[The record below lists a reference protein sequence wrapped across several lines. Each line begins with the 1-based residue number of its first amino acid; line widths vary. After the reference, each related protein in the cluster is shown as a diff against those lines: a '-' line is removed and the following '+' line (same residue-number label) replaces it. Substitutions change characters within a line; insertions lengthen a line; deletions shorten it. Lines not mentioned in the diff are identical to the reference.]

1 MVNGL
6 KFYSEDHVMSDHDEI
21 FIIVGAG
28 QAGAWVARTLRTEG
42 FAGRI
47 ILIGEETHWP
57 YERPQLSK
65 GFLTGGVTLQSIT
78 LITPEFAASEEID
91 FRPNTT
97 VAKIS
102 RATRCLTLVDGSEL
116 SYTKLFL
123 TTGGSPR
130 VLPVLGHHSDRV
142 HVLRSQDDAIR
153 LRSSLD
159 SSQHLLIIGGGWI
172 GLEAAAT
179 ARQIGARVTILE
191 AGTRLCK
198 RSVPHV
204 VSDYLLRL
212 HQSNGVVV
220 ESSAELVELQTHE
233 SGITA
238 RLANGEVITADRLL
252 AGIGITPNTSLADA
266 CGLLVRD
273 GIVVDDQGRT
283 SDTDIFAAGDVA
295 RHPNK
300 FAGEEIRL
308 ESWANAQAQ
317 AICAAQAALGK
328 DVHYNEAPWFWSDQ
342 YDTNLQCL
350 GMPHQA
356 SYSVAR
362 GSPGSGAGCWL
373 FLTSDDQ
380 LVGAVAIN
388 APREMRLLRKA
399 VANRSMPLLSAWT
412 DSAWSLQ
419 NMPMITN
426 QAQMAV
432 TS

>member
-1 MVNGL
+1 
-6 KFYSEDHVMSDHDEI
+6 MSKNDEI

-28 QAGAWVARTLRTEG
+28 QAGAWVARTLRAEG

-47 ILIGEETHWP
+47 ILIGDENHWP

-65 GFLTGGVTLQSIT
+65 GFLTGDVTSESIT
-78 LITPEFAASEEID
+78 LMTPGFAASEHID
-91 FRPNTT
+91 FRPNVT
-97 VAKIS
+97 VEKINRS
-102 RATRCLTLVDGSEL
+102 AHLLTLADGYEL

-130 VLPVLGHHSDRV
+130 VLPILGGHSDRA
-142 HVLRSQDDAIR
+142 HVLRTQDDSIR
-153 LRSSLD
+153 LRASLD
-159 SSQHLLIIGGGWI
+159 ISQHLLIVGGGWI

-179 ARQIGARVTILE
+179 ARKRGAKVTILE

-220 ESSAELVELQTHE
+220 ESSVEVVELHTHE

-238 RLANGEVITADRLL
+238 YLGNGKVIEADRLL
-252 AGIGITPNTSLADA
+252 AGIGITPNTRLGEE
-266 CGLLVRD
+266 CGLLVRN

-295 RHPNK
+295 KHPNR
-300 FAGEEIRL
+300 FAGEEVRL
-308 ESWANAQAQ
+308 ESWSNAQAQ
-317 AICAAQAALGK
+317 AICAARSALGK
-328 DVHYNEAPWFWSDQ
+328 DAHYDEVPWFWSDQ
-342 YDTNLQCL
+342 YDANLQCL
-350 GMPHQA
+350 GMPHRA

-362 GSPGSGAGCWL
+362 GCPDSGEGCWL
-373 FLTSDDQ
+373 FLTPDDQ

-388 APREMRLLRKA
+388 APREMRFLRKA
-399 VANRSMPLLSAWT
+399 VAAGSMPAPAAWADGT
-412 DSAWSLQ
+412 ESLQ
-419 NMPMITN
+419 TMPMITT
-426 QAQMAV
+426 QRQMAV
-432 TS
+432 TPAVPVN